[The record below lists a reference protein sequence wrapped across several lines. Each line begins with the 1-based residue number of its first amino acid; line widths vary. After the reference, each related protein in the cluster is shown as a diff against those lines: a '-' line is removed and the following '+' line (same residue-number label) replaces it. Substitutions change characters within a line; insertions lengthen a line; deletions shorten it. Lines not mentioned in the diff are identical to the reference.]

1 MKGSTITG
9 LVTGMAIGAAAL
21 GAYGM
26 MSRSDRNKMRSIVM
40 RTGQRMTDKAN
51 EFMGK

>member
-9 LVTGMAIGAAAL
+9 IVTGMVIGAAAL
-21 GAYGM
+21 GTYSM
-26 MSRSDRNKMRSIVM
+26 MSRSDQRKLRSVAM
-40 RTGQRMTDKAN
+40 RTGRNLTEKVS